1 MRRPPGAAHRTFDE
15 TPSDEARAR
24 ENVFDF
30 LESGQ
35 YDVLG
40 AFWVTVQLT
49 FYSAI
54 GSLVWGTVLAAMRVS
69 PVPLMRTFG
78 TVYVHVVRNTPLTV
92 IVMAASLG
100 LFQTLGI
107 TLTGSDDF
115 EVIGFRLAVLSL
127 IAYHATF
134 VCEALRSGINTVPVG
149 QAEAARA
156 LGLNFSQVLSLIV
169 LPQAF
174 RAVVTPLANVLIALT
189 KNTTVAAAIGV
200 AEAALLMKEMIET
213 ESDAIFLVSAMFAF
227 GFVVLT
233 LPTGMLL
240 GWVSK
245 RVAVKR

>member
-1 MRRPPGAAHRTFDE
+1 M
-15 TPSDEARAR
+15 
-24 ENVFDF
+24 FDF
-30 LESGQ
+30 LDSGQ

-54 GSLVWGTVLAAMRVS
+54 GSLIWGTVLAGMRVS
-69 PVPLMRTFG
+69 PTPLMRTFG
-78 TVYVHVVRNTPLTV
+78 TVYVNAVRNTPLTV
-92 IVMAASLG
+92 IIVATSLG
-100 LFQTLGI
+100 LYQTLGI
-107 TLTGSDDF
+107 TLAGGDSK
-115 EVIGFRLAVLSL
+115 EIGFRLAVLGL

-156 LGLNFSQVLSLIV
+156 LGLGFFQVLTLII

-174 RAVVTPLANVLIALT
+174 RSVVAPLANVLIALT

-200 AEAALLMKEMIET
+200 SEAALLMKEMVEI
-213 ESDAIFLVSAMFAF
+213 ESDAIFAVFSIFAL